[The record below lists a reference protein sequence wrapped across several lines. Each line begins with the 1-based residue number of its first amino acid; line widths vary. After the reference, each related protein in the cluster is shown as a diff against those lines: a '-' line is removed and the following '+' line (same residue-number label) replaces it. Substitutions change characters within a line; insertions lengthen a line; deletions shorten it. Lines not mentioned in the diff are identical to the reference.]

1 MDICYTRALN
11 YANLRAAGWAAH
23 ALIQMSVTGRSPS
36 QPRLINRA
44 ADKGMFAASLIDD
57 TCTVNEVIYFSP
69 TGDSDKAAAFYMILH
84 LGSE

>member
-11 YANLRAAGWAAH
+11 YANLRAAGWGAH

-36 QPRLINRA
+36 QPRLMNRINEE
-44 ADKGMFAASLIDD
+44 GMFAASLIDD
-57 TCTVNEVIYFSP
+57 TPIVNEVISFSP
-69 TGDSDKAAAFYMILH
+69 TGESDKAAAFYMILH